1 MPARDGGGEPEAIPA
16 EDDEALRIEAIRIG
30 ELESRAAKAAKAAQA
45 AAEAAIAAAAEAAKM
60 QAEAEAAMRE
70 ARRSRE
76 TLAKAAPGPV
86 QSANH
91 APGPERSA
99 NHASGPDRSANHA
112 SVATAPPPPP
122 GAPPGVAT
130 HGSDSTMTKPV
141 AAFFAGASNRAKA
154 PSPPRK
160 TPTSDTPG
168 DKPGGEGGKE
178 ADSEEEIRRLSSS
191 DFPALSPS
199 AAAGKAAEKRAAPL
213 IAAHKRAA
221 ETSNLPVG
229 AKPFD
234 PNMAKAIL
242 AGMRDGDP
250 NEK

>member
-76 TLAKAAPGPV
+76 TLAKAAPGPD
-86 QSANH
+86 
-91 APGPERSA
+91 RSA
-99 NHASGPDRSANHA
+99 NHASPPSRA

-141 AAFFAGASNRAKA
+141 AAFFAGAYNRAKA